1 MAAADDR
8 IGFARGAAAAIRGGA
23 SRRRGSTTGATAR
36 AGGRTAIV
44 SPQVLHFILKARPE
58 SCSETTYVRP
68 QLAQLNRTLE
78 SSNILKRLAIIS

>member
-1 MAAADDR
+1 
-8 IGFARGAAAAIRGGA
+8 
-23 SRRRGSTTGATAR
+23 
-36 AGGRTAIV
+36 
-44 SPQVLHFILKARPE
+44 LHFILKARPE